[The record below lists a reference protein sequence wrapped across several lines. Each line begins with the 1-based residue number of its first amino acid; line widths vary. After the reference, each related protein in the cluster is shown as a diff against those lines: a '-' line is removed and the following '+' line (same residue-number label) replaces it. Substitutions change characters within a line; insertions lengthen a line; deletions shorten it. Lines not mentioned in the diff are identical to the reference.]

1 MGSLGPVSRPVL
13 IRKLRSLGFDGP
25 FPGRRHAFMR
35 NGALKVRIP
44 NDHHGADIGVPLLKQ
59 VLKQAGVSTADFL
72 AA

>member
-1 MGSLGPVSRPVL
+1 
-13 IRKLRSLGFDGP
+13 
-25 FPGRRHAFMR
+25 MR